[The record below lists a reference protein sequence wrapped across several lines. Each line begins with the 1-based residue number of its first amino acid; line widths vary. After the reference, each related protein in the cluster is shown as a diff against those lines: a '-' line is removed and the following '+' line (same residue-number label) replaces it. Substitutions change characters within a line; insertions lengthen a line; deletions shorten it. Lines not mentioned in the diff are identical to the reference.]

1 MILTIVAIWTVSQI
15 LSPQDAERRAWNNG
29 AVMVFDQIAP
39 TPLNLGRSLREGIT
53 PQSER

>member
-1 MILTIVAIWTVSQI
+1 MMLIIVAVWTVPQI
-15 LSPQDAERRAWNNG
+15 LSPQGAKRRAWNNG

-39 TPLNLGRSLREGIT
+39 TPPNLGRSLREGVK